1 MKRCGACGEEFQN
14 QYKFCPVDGEVLT
27 RTSDVDA
34 FSYSPTIISDD
45 SLGQRLAVQ
54 VLFLIELLRVTWSQ
68 FKSDPVA
75 CRSFW
80 SASRATFKALPSIN
94 AMLDARIVAARIHRP
109 FGVRCSI
116 KISRPLER

>member
-27 RTSDVDA
+27 RRVDPDA

-54 VLFLIELLRVTWSQ
+54 VLFLIELLRDAWSQ

-75 CRSFW
+75 FLKGRTHQAIELFRSG
-80 SASRATFKALPSIN
+80 STRPYLKRALAASLTLLLLVIVSVVL
-94 AMLDARIVAARIHRP
+94 LD
-109 FGVRCSI
+109 
-116 KISRPLER
+116 